1 MGAKASVTL
10 LFVKLGLFEPISAA
24 WAKNDKVDV
33 ILTEPVSGALYHA
46 PAAVVLSA
54 VAQAKQKSHPIV
66 KVEFFQGTNF
76 IGAVAGPR
84 RGDQYTLNWA
94 GVAAG
99 NYAVTAKATNDKGD
113 TDLSDPVSIPVNALP
128 RVSITAPGN
137 NTILTAP
144 ATFTVTASASDSDG
158 SIAKVEFYK
167 GATFIG
173 TATNPPYTVTLSDA
187 PAGLLNLTAAAI
199 DNRGASSTSAPVT
212 VIVNSLPSVSL
223 TSPTSNASFKA
234 LANIPLAVQVT
245 DADGSIANVEYFY
258 GTTSIT
264 SLNAPPY
271 SFVWTEVPQ
280 GTYALT
286 ARVTDNL
293 GGAMTSVAVNVTVN
307 AAEAKLYYIHVDHL
321 NTPRLVADD
330 QQRTVWRW
338 DQQEP
343 FGVNAPDD
351 NPSGLGVFEL
361 PLRHSGQYHDQETT
375 LQYNMFRE
383 YDPGLGR
390 YGESDP
396 VGLRAGLNT
405 YAYVGGTPL
414 TRTDPLGLAY
424 FGYRSLQGMPFG
436 FMLVSAALGTYN
448 VAHEQLF
455 FEDGL
460 SPPNLGYGQNGL
472 FTEPI
477 PIGYTRSSSGYDD
490 CIMRIAVGS
499 TPLPP
504 SYNFFCRN
512 CQNWAAD
519 VRGQYA
525 ILAGDPAIQDLC
537 KCKTQEQSAT
547 SSASSVN
554 QNTALG
560 AAAGIAAATAAAA
573 LLLLAF

>member
-1 MGAKASVTL
+1 LGEKASVTL
-10 LFVKLGLFEPISAA
+10 LFVTLGLFEPISAA

-46 PAAVVLSA
+46 PAAIALSA
-54 VAQAKQKSHPIV
+54 IAQAKQNSHPIV
-66 KVEFFQGTNF
+66 KVEFFQGTNL
-76 IGAVAGPR
+76 IGSVTGQRA
-84 RGDQYTLNWA
+84 GDQYTLNWT

-99 NYAVTAKATNDKGD
+99 NYAITAKATNDKGD
-113 TDLSDPVSIPVNALP
+113 TDLSDPVSITVNALP
-128 RVSITAPGN
+128 SVSITAPGN

-167 GATFIG
+167 GATLIG
-173 TATNPPYTVTLSDA
+173 TATSAPYGVTLSNTA
-187 PAGLLNLTAAAI
+187 AGLLDLTATAT

-321 NTPRLVADD
+321 NTPRLIADD
-330 QQRTVWRW
+330 QQRPVWRW

-343 FGVNAPDD
+343 FGVNVPDE
-351 NPSGLGVFEL
+351 NPSGLGAFEF
-361 PLRHSGQYHDQETT
+361 PMRFPGQYADREAN
-375 LQYNMFRE
+375 LAYNIFRDYSPE
-383 YDPGLGR
+383 SGR
-390 YGESDP
+390 YTESDP
-396 VGLRAGLNT
+396 IGLRGGVNSYL
-405 YAYVGGTPL
+405 YVKASPI
-414 TRTDPLGLAY
+414 RYVDPLGLLADC
-424 FGYRSLQGMPFG
+424 GPEG
-436 FMLVSAALGTYN
+436 
-448 VAHEQLF
+448 
-455 FEDGL
+455 
-460 SPPNLGYGQNGL
+460 GL
-472 FTEPI
+472 FNYVVPNNPLGFPFQPCCDTHDRCYDSCNGPDKLGCDMEGCTCFFGTCKSYA
-477 PIGYTRSSSGYDD
+477 GYVQVACRRAAQEY
-490 CIMRIAVGS
+490 CYRI
-499 TPLPP
+499 
-504 SYNFFCRN
+504 SYSQTSDEQFRKS
-512 CQNWAAD
+512 
-519 VRGQYA
+519 RE
-525 ILAGDPAIQDLC
+525 
-537 KCKTQEQSAT
+537 KCKSG
-547 SSASSVN
+547 SCKP
-554 QNTALG
+554 
-560 AAAGIAAATAAAA
+560 
-573 LLLLAF
+573 